1 MVSISRQTQYQS
13 DITFTSR
20 SKSFQRIYK
29 QKFKEIPLKDR
40 IMQSINDE
48 SNLLGE
54 GLSKKGYNLVGIKD
68 YIIRIYKN
76 CFTPEDLNQK
86 FIKPAK
92 SYLNSLEG
100 IALCIPGKIDIVKR
114 KSGTSLGV
122 DNYADRIQIRD
133 FPPLRNVCVT
143 REESLKSLEIYE
155 KLKDFPIKSYKQA
168 YKQIKKFCK
177 HPDYQFDIIS
187 PNNILVDIDQKKINL
202 IDPVSPKVNRPVHG
216 SDVDFSQ
223 YHGCDSLYPIL
234 CDFLMQKEHLNNLT
248 PEEQQR
254 WVTSINKIITKSIK
268 AGSKLGLRRNID
280 QLKLL
285 YTRITKFWGTDELN
299 NRYNNFLDMY
309 AGSIDPAKTI
319 EIATNYQNK
328 ERDRIRA
335 IKQLYPQNF
344 KEIKPALEKILEAP
358 HQPKVEF
365 PEIINAVLDKT
376 LEYGNEAASL
386 TPALEKLFGKE
397 IFYTTKKR
405 LYHLFTT
412 IQPENKTFLN
422 EMKKSATNPFEKT
435 LYKNEFEELYKKM
448 GYLSASNKQ
457 RVRDIYRQSLSGEK
471 VSEEVVNKLW
481 MSRTCTKSSSTQKK
495 SLKDMINRYKYIEA
509 NRNRKPHSS
518 DLIEIHK
525 IILKNSQNK
534 NFLAGRLRTPDTD
547 ELVKQVFNITKDT
560 TKTVTDYSSSKEVI
574 NGLKKLDRYIDKN
587 YDTAE
592 PFILAAEIFNE
603 VIRIHPFVDGNGR
616 ASRLFVEQ
624 FLLSKGFHLNK
635 WPEETLYRKICSTSD
650 LAEALK
656 QNSSQNLL

>member
-29 QKFKEIPLKDR
+29 QKFKEIPLKDT

-133 FPPLRNVCVT
+133 FPPLRNVYVT

-457 RVRDIYRQSLSGEK
+457 MVRDIYRQSLSGEK

-495 SLKDMINRYKYIEA
+495 SLKDMINGYKYIEA

>member
-29 QKFKEIPLKDR
+29 QKFKEIPLKDT

-133 FPPLRNVCVT
+133 FPPLRDVCVT
-143 REESLKSLEIYE
+143 REESLKSLEMYE

-187 PNNILVDIDQKKINL
+187 PNNILVDIEQKKINL

-254 WVTSINKIITKSIK
+254 WLTSINKIITKSIK

-285 YTRITKFWGTDELN
+285 YTRITKFWGTDELS

-448 GYLSASNKQ
+448 EYLSASNKQ

-495 SLKDMINRYKYIEA
+495 SLKDMINGYKYIEA
-509 NRNRKPHSS
+509 NRNRKPHTS

-574 NGLKKLDRYIDKN
+574 NDLKKLDRYIDKN

-592 PFILAAEIFNE
+592 PFTLATEIFNE

-624 FLLSKGFHLNK
+624 FLLSKGFHLHK

-656 QNSSQNLL
+656 QNSSPNLL